1 MHSSQHNA
9 RLTSVHGRLPTR
21 LRKGNSQPTPVA
33 VDANEQ
39 RAKIKED
46 VDKDVVP
53 SRFLASTFQGA
64 RYMLLQ
70 QLMTR
75 GLTFALNM
83 FLIRIS
89 PVELLGVVD
98 KLDLLMSTVLFVS
111 RESIRMALLRNT
123 LATNSAQLPVRKIP
137 VTSHAPSRKP
147 RDKSLDTDDTAA
159 SFKQTTSDNVKDQL
173 AINMSFLPLVFGVA
187 IATACLFY
195 DMIDRFSSIGEFSNT
210 KYIYLVS
217 ALVELAAEPSFIL
230 LQRNLFYSQR
240 VKAEGAAFLT
250 QCLTTVAL
258 FLYLKNNGGIT
269 KLMKYWFPYPVNI
282 GPNSSNSRVLLDSY
296 YLKIAA
302 SFFFQ
307 GIIKHLLTVGDRLI
321 LVASGVGNSGQG
333 TYRLVS
339 DLGSLVARIVFQ
351 PIEETS
357 RAFFSKSLTNPI
369 AYTLPDILRESFQY
383 LQTALQLHIILG
395 GFFIFLAPNYTSLL
409 LELYNKADPET
420 SRVLSVYCTY
430 VPIMGVNGILEAFFQ
445 GVGDDKAVRQQSY
458 YMMGFW
464 VVFVSTSHLLI
475 SVLRIGTSGLIV
487 ANIVN
492 MLMRIIFSY
501 HFARLFFT
509 LDNPTGYLLTEKLRK
524 DLANEFRVLLT
535 PLALFPGNI
544 KVWVLFGM
552 SWLLTFFTS
561 QAALTWGR
569 LIGTVVHLSVGVI
582 CGVSLLGVLF
592 YCEKDKLVA
601 RARRLVR

>member
-1 MHSSQHNA
+1 
-9 RLTSVHGRLPTR
+9 
-21 LRKGNSQPTPVA
+21 
-33 VDANEQ
+33 
-39 RAKIKED
+39 
-46 VDKDVVP
+46 
-53 SRFLASTFQGA
+53 
-64 RYMLLQ
+64 
-70 QLMTR
+70 
-75 GLTFALNM
+75 
-83 FLIRIS
+83 
-89 PVELLGVVD
+89 
-98 KLDLLMSTVLFVS
+98 
-111 RESIRMALLRNT
+111 
-123 LATNSAQLPVRKIP
+123 
-137 VTSHAPSRKP
+137 
-147 RDKSLDTDDTAA
+147 
-159 SFKQTTSDNVKDQL
+159 
-173 AINMSFLPLVFGVA
+173 
-187 IATACLFY
+187 
-195 DMIDRFSSIGEFSNT
+195 
-210 KYIYLVS
+210 
-217 ALVELAAEPSFIL
+217 
-230 LQRNLFYSQR
+230 
-240 VKAEGAAFLT
+240 
-250 QCLTTVAL
+250 
-258 FLYLKNNGGIT
+258 
-269 KLMKYWFPYPVNI
+269 MKYWFPYPVNI

-351 PIEETS
+351 PIEET
-357 RAFFSKSLTNPI
+357 T
-369 AYTLPDILRESFQY
+369 YTLPDILRESFQY

-475 SVLRIGTSGLIV
+475 SVLRIATTLPDC
-487 ANIVN
+487 
-492 MLMRIIFSY
+492 
-501 HFARLFFT
+501 FFT

>member
-258 FLYLKNNGGIT
+258 FLYLKNNGESYVSVNNGVWAHACAQLVFSSVLFVGYTFFAWKT

-339 DLGSLVARIVFQ
+339 DL
-351 PIEETS
+351 
-357 RAFFSKSLTNPI
+357 

-582 CGVSLLGVLF
+582 CGVSLLGVL
-592 YCEKDKLVA
+592 
-601 RARRLVR
+601 